1 MRKTLLSLV
10 GVAALLSFGTQTA
23 TAGYVVDTLLYTGFN
38 TDVLED
44 GSTVDWATGDIVG
57 AGKKDVESVQGAGWI
72 VGGGPNGQRMNNQ
85 AGTCAPNDSTF
96 TQNYAPYSAE
106 DFGCTPNALS
116 WLKSSNGGYLIT
128 PEPVAACEISM
139 WMCMAKSETR
149 KEYLEVSYSADKSE
163 WTVLDTILVDTFKKF
178 KRHNLTYS
186 GDEAV
191 YFKFTSVSTNGSN
204 NNMLISSLLFHNT
217 EFVVDD
223 LKVAYIYDGSYSTY
237 CGIDNDPI
245 FQQSLQNYDAV
256 AIDVAGKTV
265 ADIPLDSLQKTYNV
279 VVLSEA
285 ISSGHAYAKAMV
297 DLVNRVPMLNF
308 KSFMYKSSVW
318 NWGKGVNPSP
328 KADAIVVHPD
338 YYESPLFQNISVD
351 LAEAEGLL
359 QLFAGEVGDKNNMQA
374 YEAAAGSLIADD
386 PVIATVGGYAGIHQ
400 HGEKNAY
407 LLLPIS
413 SDDMLRD
420 GEINLTEDA
429 FILVNNAIEYLAMTK
444 TDIAPARAPE
454 FSMEYV
460 DGLTRVA
467 ISTQSEEASIY
478 YTTDGTDPTEEST
491 LYTDTLSFTAGV
503 RLKAVAGGG
512 AYSLS
517 DIVSDTVVVKTILPI
532 PTYVINSTEGSNA
545 KEVVFTAPV
554 EGAEVYVNFVGSADL
569 NQSQAM
575 TSVILTQST
584 MVTCFAY
591 DNNHLPSEAVTF
603 AVDVAGKAM
612 NDTLVHLNFQDW
624 NTAELIDGKYYDF
637 YKSVEEG
644 ETVTQVP
651 ADSLVTRVD
660 QEGWEIG
667 SYGQR
672 VLVQKTGTV
681 SEIGKDYGPADIFS
695 TGATGW
701 ALSFLVCKNGDDPT
715 NAYLRSTAAYAGP
728 FDVVVYLTGQQS
740 ASNYE
745 CVEILTSTDGE
756 NWALLDSIGS
766 YNYKKM
772 HRGVAH
778 YTGTDPVYVKMKSA
792 SLVSDMTKTKTMVF
806 DLLLLAEGTEV
817 GIEGIASD
825 AAKSV
830 VSVKMFN
837 VAGQR
842 LQGATTGLNIV
853 VTEFSDG
860 SIRTQKVF
868 VK

>member
-1 MRKTLLSLV
+1 MRKALLSLV
-10 GVAALLSFGTQTA
+10 GAAALLSFGTQTA

-38 TDVLED
+38 TDVLAD
-44 GSTVDWATGDIVG
+44 GSTVDWATGDIIA
-57 AGKKDVESVQGAGWI
+57 AGKKDESVQGAGWI

-85 AGTCAPNDSTF
+85 KGTCAPTDSTF

-128 PEPVAACEISM
+128 PEPVGACEISM
-139 WMCMAKSETR
+139 WLCMAKSESL
-149 KEYLEVSYSADKSE
+149 KEYLEVAYSVDKSE
-163 WTVLDTILVDTFKKF
+163 WTVMDTILVDTFKKF

-204 NNMLISSLLFHNT
+204 NNLLMSTLMFHNT

-223 LKVAYIYDGSYSTY
+223 LKVAYIYDATYSTY

-245 FQQSLQNYDAV
+245 FQQSLQNYNAT

-265 ADIPLDSLQKTYNV
+265 ADITLDSLQKTYDV
-279 VVLSEA
+279 VVLAEA

-297 DLVNRVPMLNF
+297 DLVNRVPMLNL
-308 KSFMYKSSVW
+308 KSYMYKNSVW
-318 NWGKGVNPSP
+318 NWGAGANPSP
-328 KADAIVVHPD
+328 KENSVKVNPD
-338 YYESPLFQNISVD
+338 FYESPLFANIGTD
-351 LAEAEGLL
+351 LVESEGVL
-359 QLFAGEVGDKNNMQA
+359 QLFAADPADKNNIQGYTA
-374 YEAAAGSLIADD
+374 NEGSLIAND
-386 PVIATVGGYAGIHQ
+386 PVIATVGSYNAIHQ

-407 LLLPIS
+407 ILIPIS
-413 SDDMLRD
+413 SDDMVRD
-420 GEINLTEDA
+420 GEVNLTEDA
-429 FILVNNAIEYLAMTK
+429 FILINNAVTYLAMTK

-454 FSMEYV
+454 FYMEYS

-478 YTTDGTDPTEEST
+478 YTTDGSDPTEESS

-517 DIVSDTVVVKTILPI
+517 DVVSDTVVVKTVLPV
-532 PTYVINSTEGSNA
+532 PTYVINSVDGSNA

-554 EGAEVYVNFVGSADL
+554 EGADVYVNFVGSNDL
-569 NQSQAM
+569 NQSQVV
-575 TSVILTQST
+575 TSIFLTQST

-591 DNNHLPSEAVTF
+591 DENHLASEAVTF

-612 NDTLVHLNFQDW
+612 NDTILHLDFQTW
-624 NTAELIDGKYYDF
+624 NTEDLITGKYFDF

-651 ADSLVTRVD
+651 ADSLITRVD

-672 VLVQKTGTV
+672 VLVQKTGT
-681 SEIGKDYGPADIFS
+681 SSNLNADYGPADIFS
-695 TGATGW
+695 TGATGY
-701 ALSFLVCKNGDDPT
+701 ALSFLQCKNAGDPT
-715 NAYLRSTAAYAGP
+715 SAYLRSTTAYAGP
-728 FDVVVYLTGQQS
+728 FDIVLYLTGQQATS
-740 ASNYE
+740 TYE
-745 CVEILTSTDGE
+745 CVEVLTSTDGE

-766 YNYKKM
+766 NNYKRM

-778 YTGTDPVYVKMKSA
+778 YAGADPVYLKFKAA
-792 SLVSDMTKTKTMVF
+792 SLATDNTKTKAMIF
-806 DLLLLAEGTEV
+806 DILLLAEGTEV

-825 AAKSV
+825 AAKTV
-830 VSVKMFN
+830 VGVKMYN

-842 LQGATTGLNIV
+842 LQGTTSGLNIV